1 MIFANGAKKKNFNFQ
16 NPKSVKRFQ
25 GQIQGLGTDKDE
37 EILAWAFNKE
47 REKGETNIFTTGNG
61 DYIVVYLNGKQEA
74 GIADPESVREQVEP
88 IVRNQLLA
96 KKISEKI
103 NC

>member
-1 MIFANGAKKKNFNFQ
+1 MILQTEQKKKNFNFQ

-74 GIADPESVREQVEP
+74 GIADPESVREQVRTNCKKP
-88 IVRNQLLA
+88 I
-96 KKISEKI
+96 ISEK
-103 NC
+103 N